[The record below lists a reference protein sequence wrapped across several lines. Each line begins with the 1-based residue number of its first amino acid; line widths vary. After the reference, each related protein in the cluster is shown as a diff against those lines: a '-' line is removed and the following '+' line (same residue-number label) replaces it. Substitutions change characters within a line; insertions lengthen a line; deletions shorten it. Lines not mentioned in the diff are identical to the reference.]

1 MAPAADRRPG
11 GQGRPGTAT
20 RQELETAYREATKTA
35 TRSSLLGALG
45 FGVALLMLMVV
56 TERGASPSPTPVS
69 LEQMLMFGGVF
80 GGLMFT
86 LIAARASRTAKAC
99 RRLLDDAS
107 G

>member
-1 MAPAADRRPG
+1 
-11 GQGRPGTAT
+11 
-20 RQELETAYREATKTA
+20 
-35 TRSSLLGALG
+35 
-45 FGVALLMLMVV
+45 MLMVV

-80 GGLMFT
+80 GGLVFT